1 MILSWVQTVFFPA
14 DITKEFPAQQAWGL
28 WRKWRAK
35 RPSFPGTAACLSW
48 LDTSEPRTAPQQAFG
63 THWKTSE
70 ATSDGRPLLTWPSD
84 DAAMTSGHCKPYRDY
99 GTHFGY
105 LETHYIR
112 FHFSPV
118 PLPNHSNIY
127 SSSKWCTILL
137 HSNPIYFYSHFL
149 YFACQGILFVL
160 TDSISP
166 IHILPINFGKKISNL
181 SSNPPTIWDWWSILT
196 WV

>member
-1 MILSWVQTVFFPA
+1 MRWFFPGSKQSSFQL
-14 DITKEFPAQQAWGL
+14 ISP
-28 WRKWRAK
+28 RNSP
-35 RPSFPGTAACLSW
+35 PSKPEGYGGSEGQKDPHFQGQLAACLSW
-48 LDTSEPRTAPQQAFG
+48 LETSEPRTAPQQAFG

-166 IHILPINFGKKISNL
+166 IHILPINFGKKFQISPVTH
-181 SSNPPTIWDWWSILT
+181 PPSGTDGAY
-196 WV
+196 